1 MTHLEELN
9 TTISNIIK
17 ATSYEAQLEAGKD
30 LFAFTVRK
38 DVDDT
43 IRELAE
49 NIAMLM
55 IQKEGREL
63 HLEFLFQDL
72 KAADEDLYNAKHDPL
87 TGLPNR
93 ALFYEILAQHFDGC
107 KKEGKKAALIII
119 DLDKFKPI
127 NDTYGHDAGD
137 GLLVDVAERLKTVVG
152 ERGFPARLGGDE
164 FVVLFP
170 EPESE
175 NEVHTLVQNILLSI
189 KKPFDIEGK
198 HAFIDSSIGISF
210 LENTMEE
217 PGAWLKRADQAMY
230 GAKKA
235 GRGRYVVYSMP

>member
-9 TTISNIIK
+9 TIILNIIK
-17 ATSYEAQLEAGKD
+17 AESYEAQLEAGKE

-38 DVDDT
+38 DVDDE

-93 ALFYEILAQHFDGC
+93 ALFYETLARHFDEC
-107 KKEGKKAALIII
+107 KKRDKKAALIII
-119 DLDKFKPI
+119 DLDKFKPV

-137 GLLVDVAERLKTVVG
+137 RLLKAVAERLQIAVG
-152 ERGFPARLGGDE
+152 KRGYAARLGGDE

-170 EPESE
+170 EPENE
-175 NEVHTLVQNILLSI
+175 NEVHTIVRNILLSI
-189 KKPFDIEGK
+189 KKPFDLKEGLT
-198 HAFIDSSIGISF
+198 FIDSSIGISF
-210 LENTMEE
+210 LESSMAD
-217 PGAWLKRADQAMY
+217 PGAWLKRADHAMY

-235 GRGRYVVYSMP
+235 GRGRYVVYSKS